1 MMSDKDIASVLEILG
16 DFFERIYITR
26 VNSRRAASIEELK
39 KLCPSGIVV
48 ADPSAAYR
56 QALASPVA
64 TVVAAGSFYLVGEIL
79 KTEGEAVVS

>member
-1 MMSDKDIASVLEILG
+1 MMSDKDIASVLKILG
-16 DFFERIYITR
+16 ASFERIYLTR

-39 KLCPSGIVV
+39 KLCPSGIAVE
-48 ADPSAAYR
+48 DPSAAYR

-79 KTEGEAVVS
+79 RQSEEVG